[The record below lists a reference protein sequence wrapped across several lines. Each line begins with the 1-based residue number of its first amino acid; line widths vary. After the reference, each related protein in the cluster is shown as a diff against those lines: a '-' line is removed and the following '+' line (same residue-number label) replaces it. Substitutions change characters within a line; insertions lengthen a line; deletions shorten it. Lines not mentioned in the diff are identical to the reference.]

1 MVRAGIGAF
10 AVAVAFP
17 AAAGAGGALAGP
29 VRVTSDAA
37 AEAGRWALLIAVGFL
52 VVGLPLIAWILRWA
66 WWLLWGRRGGGQQ
79 PKLWWGR
86 SLVVGQD
93 NRVSTSKTTALVWT
107 YTVAA
112 ALLSFIIA
120 RWLGHPDAYD
130 VLSKQGLNAQ
140 YAVLIGG
147 PLGAAILAKGIV
159 SAQVDSGATAK
170 PAAANASPAQ
180 LVQNDNGEAD
190 LGDVQYLLFMNSR
203 Y

>member
-1 MVRAGIGAF
+1 M
-10 AVAVAFP
+10 
-17 AAAGAGGALAGP
+17 AAA
-29 VRVTSDAA
+29 DCAA
-37 AEAGRWALLIAVGFL
+37 IAVGL
-52 VVGLPLIAWILRWA
+52 VAAVGSS
-66 WWLLWGRRGGGQQ
+66 RRRIQRR
-79 PKLWWGR
+79 WWGR

-120 RWLGHPDAYD
+120 RWLGHPDVYD
-130 VLSKQGLNAQ
+130 ASDKQGLNAQ

-170 PAAANASPAQ
+170 PAAANARSAQ